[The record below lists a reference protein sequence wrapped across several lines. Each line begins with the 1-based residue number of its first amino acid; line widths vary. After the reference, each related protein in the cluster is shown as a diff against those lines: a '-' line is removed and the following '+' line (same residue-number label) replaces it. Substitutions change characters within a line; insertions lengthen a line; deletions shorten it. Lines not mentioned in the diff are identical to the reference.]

1 MILKTRSI
9 AMATAALGLLALGL
23 IGWQITSRVPADES
37 GPMVEAP
44 GTTASGVVTRAAVPA
59 PPAPVASAPVP
70 SAPVT
75 PAPDA
80 QAPTVTASLPAPATP
95 TASTEERPAA
105 TRPSTSKAAVTAKP
119 PTIKHRV
126 VSRPASQ
133 PPILPN
139 EVNRVVGQ
147 ALGIQALSRYVYMD
161 PLARRFVATV
171 DNLGRQPPATSQ
183 WLLKPAPGS
192 LKLAYKQRVAA
203 ANSQRYAG
211 FLRWFEATDNARLI
225 ALYARMYPLLQQ
237 TYVEL
242 GHPDGYF
249 NDRVIKVIDQLLAT
263 PVQKR
268 ALRVKPASPETL
280 AAAALSSTPT
290 QPRYEFADP
299 ALEALSTGQ
308 KMMLRIGPTQAA
320 RLKIKLRAL
329 RAGLIRLGR

>member
-9 AMATAALGLLALGL
+9 AVATAALGLLALGL
-23 IGWQITSRVPADES
+23 IGWQIASRVPARES

-44 GTTASGVVTRAAVPA
+44 GTTASGVVTRATVPA
-59 PPAPVASAPVP
+59 PLAPAPIP
-70 SAPVT
+70 SASVT
-75 PAPDA
+75 PAPDTQPPA
-80 QAPTVTASLPAPATP
+80 ASAALPAPTRP
-95 TASTEERPAA
+95 TASTEEQPVAPRTRTSQAA
-105 TRPSTSKAAVTAKP
+105 STAKP
-119 PTIKHRV
+119 PVIKHRV

-133 PPILPN
+133 RPILPN
-139 EVNRVVGQ
+139 EVNRVVGK
-147 ALGIQALSRYVYMD
+147 ALGTQALSRYVYMD

-171 DNLGRQPPATSQ
+171 DKLGRQPPATSL
-183 WLLKPAPGS
+183 WLLKPAPGR
-192 LKLAYKQRVAA
+192 LKLADKQRVAA
-203 ANSQRYAG
+203 SNSRRYAG

-249 NDRVIKVIDQLLAT
+249 NDRVIEVIDQLLAT

-268 ALRVKPASPETL
+268 ALRVKPASAETV